1 MKLEDIKKVAFLD
14 AGQIGYQAAQLFA
27 HVGGYRV
34 VLWDTDNAKIEG
46 GIKAIGDDLQKF
58 QVDRGKITPGEKK
71 VIMDRI
77 SGTTD
82 IAEAVK
88 DVDFVSECC
97 AEDLE
102 LKKDIFKKLDQYAPA
117 DAILASNPICLDIA
131 AIAAATTKPER
142 VIGFHFFEPTSV
154 MKLIEIIEGP
164 NTAATVVDT
173 AVALAQKLGKDPV
186 ICRGFSYGHI
196 ANRAYFGMVKAAIEM
211 VWERVASPA
220 DIDKA
225 LKLGYNL
232 PMGPLAVGDY
242 AGFWGIFARAEKDA
256 MREADP
262 VAGHLHPLLRSMV
275 AAGYPGGKGQKGVY
289 AFYDEVL
296 NRQK

>member
-1 MKLEDIKKVAFLD
+1 MKLEDIKKVTFLD

-27 HVGGYRV
+27 HVGGYTV
-34 VLWDTDNAKIEG
+34 VFWDTDNGKIEEG
-46 GIKAIGDDLQKF
+46 LKAISDGLQRF
-58 QVDRGKITPGEKK
+58 QVDRGKMTQDAKNE
-71 VIMDRI
+71 IMGRI

-82 IAEAVK
+82 LAEAVR
-88 DVDFVSECC
+88 DADFVSECC
-97 AEDLE
+97 SEDLE
-102 LKKDIFKKLDQYAPA
+102 LKKDLFKKLDEYAPA

-142 VIGFHFFEPTSV
+142 VIGFHFFEPTAV
-154 MKLIEIIEGP
+154 MKLIEIIAGP
-164 NTAATVVDT
+164 NTSTEVLDT
-173 AVALAQKLGKDPV
+173 AVALAEKLGKEPV

-196 ANRAYFGMVKAAIEM
+196 ANRAYFGMVKTAIEM

-220 DIDKA
+220 DIDKS

-242 AGFWGIFARAEKDA
+242 AGFWGIFAKAEKDA
-256 MREADP
+256 MREAGP
-262 VAGHLHPLLRSMV
+262 AAGHLHPLLRSMI
-275 AAGYPGGKGQKGVY
+275 AAGYPGGIEEKGIY

-296 NRQK
+296 NK